1 MKRLPLNQPNHTV
14 HRERD
19 RHALMRLGM
28 LLSCGF
34 LLTCGFVYAAG
45 QHFAAV
51 RYGYQTEAL
60 RREREQLL
68 EGQRRLVLER
78 EQATTP
84 ARLEQAARQIG
95 MQQAQPGQIGV
106 AHSSS
111 STATTT
117 TTTASVPQQAP
128 AFVNAP
134 ASFHR

>member
-19 RHALMRLGM
+19 RHALMRLG
-28 LLSCGF
+28 LLLLCGF

-51 RYGYQTEAL
+51 RYGYRTEEL
-60 RREREQLL
+60 RRERGHLL
-68 EGQRRLVLER
+68 EEQRRLVLER

-111 STATTT
+111 STAA
-117 TTTASVPQQAP
+117 TTATASAPQQAP
-128 AFVNAP
+128 AFVNP
-134 ASFHR
+134 SASFHR

>member
-19 RHALMRLGM
+19 RHALMRLG
-28 LLSCGF
+28 LLLLCGF
-34 LLTCGFVYAAG
+34 MLTCGFVYAAG

-51 RYGYQTEAL
+51 RYGYKTEEL
-60 RREREQLL
+60 RLERARLL
-68 EGQRRLVLER
+68 EEQRRLVLER
-78 EQATTP
+78 EQASSP

-111 STATTT
+111 STTT
-117 TTTASVPQQAP
+117 TTTASAPQQAP
-128 AFVNAP
+128 AFVNP
-134 ASFHR
+134 SASFHR

>member
-19 RHALMRLGM
+19 RTALGRLG
-28 LLSCGF
+28 LLLLCG
-34 LLTCGFVYAAG
+34 LVLTGGFVYAAG

-51 RYGYQTEAL
+51 RYGYRTEEL
-60 RREREQLL
+60 RHERNRLL
-68 EGQRRLVLER
+68 EEQRRLLLAR

-84 ARLEQAARQIG
+84 ARLEQAARGIG

-111 STATTT
+111 STA
-117 TTTASVPQQAP
+117 SVSQQAP
-128 AFVNAP
+128 AFVNP
-134 ASFHR
+134 SASFHR

>member
-19 RHALMRLGM
+19 RPALLRLG
-28 LLSCGF
+28 LLLLCG
-34 LLTCGFVYAAG
+34 LALTCGFVYAAG

-51 RYGYQTEAL
+51 RYGYRTEEL
-60 RREREQLL
+60 RRERTRLL
-68 EGQRRLVLER
+68 EEQRRLVLAR

-95 MQQAQPGQIGV
+95 MQQAQPGQIGI
-106 AHSSS
+106 ARS
-111 STATTT
+111 TTT
-117 TTTASVPQQAP
+117 SVSQQAP
-128 AFVNAP
+128 AFVNASS